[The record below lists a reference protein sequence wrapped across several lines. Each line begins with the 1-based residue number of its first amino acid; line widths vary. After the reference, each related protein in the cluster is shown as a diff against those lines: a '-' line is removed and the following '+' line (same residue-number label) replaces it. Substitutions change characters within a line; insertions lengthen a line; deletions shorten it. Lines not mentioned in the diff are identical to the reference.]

1 MDAFIL
7 NSFND
12 LKTYISDDILIG
24 DINVQYDAGFIITLL
39 DCNGLKSV
47 AKKYPFMQP
56 YIYNGYSIKFKI
68 KMIPSIKDILS
79 LINRSE
85 TKYSVLSLNPTYDNI
100 VYTSVILSTVFN
112 KSFIKLTNRLYK
124 CGNIFLVNDESIHNI
139 KDYIDTYINLRSTR
153 LYISKFLANL
163 YSYNKYNANNL
174 YIHPDLRYNLI
185 IDTYFKVCIDDK
197 CIASFNEIEDAVKYL
212 MFLTFADKEMYN
224 KYIATYPNFIEG

>member
-7 NSFND
+7 NSCDD

-24 DINVQYDAGFIITLL
+24 DINVQYDECFIITLL
-39 DCNGLKSV
+39 NCKGLKSV
-47 AKKYPFMQP
+47 AKNYPFMQP

-68 KMIPSIKDILS
+68 KNTPSIKELLS
-79 LINRSE
+79 LIGRSE
-85 TKYSVLSLNPTYDNI
+85 TKYAVLSLNPTYDNI
-100 VYTSVILSTVFN
+100 AYKSILLSTLSN
-112 KSFIKLTNRLYK
+112 KSYTKLTNRLYK
-124 CGNIFLVNDESIHNI
+124 WGDIFLVSDESIYNI
-139 KDYIDTYINLRSTR
+139 KDYIDTYINLKLTR

-174 YIHPDLRYNLI
+174 YIHPDLRYNLT
-185 IDTYFKVCIDDK
+185 IDTYLKVCIDDK

-212 MFLTFADKEMYN
+212 MFLTFTDKEMYN